1 MGPSC
6 SCALDRFGAS
16 SRSRR
21 LRDKVLSEMPWGFR
35 RSLRIAGPLRLN
47 FSKSGLGLSLG
58 VPGLHIGKG
67 PRGSYVRAGLPG
79 TGIYYRKSLGNRPVR
94 TRAPAKRDIDSG
106 WMQAVKALLA
116 GDAAGCLTIL
126 DRVKPGNGP
135 AVHVEVGDDVV
146 VTIAPDPCGIAVLR
160 AEALDR
166 LRRGDDAL
174 AVGERAGTDQSCQVG
189 RARADA

>member
-1 MGPSC
+1 M
-6 SCALDRFGAS
+6 
-16 SRSRR
+16 
-21 LRDKVLSEMPWGFR
+21 VLSEMPWGFR
-35 RSLRIAGPLRLN
+35 RSLHVAGPLRLN

-67 PRGSYVRAGLPG
+67 PRGPYVRAGLPG

-94 TRAPAKRDIDSG
+94 TRAPAKRDIDSD

-116 GDAAGCLTIL
+116 GDAAGCLAIL
-126 DRVKPGNGP
+126 DRVKPGKGP

-166 LRRGDDAL
+166 LGRVDEAL
-174 AVGERAGTDQSCQVG
+174 AIVEQAGSDENCHVG
-189 RARADA
+189 RVIAAELREQPGGTSSQT